1 MIVVPAEV
9 AAHYRYTLSAIL
21 WALALWSL
29 EKRGAGEV
37 RQKVSVN
44 AVTGFGDPR
53 RWPSLRRWAHRHKQL
68 WPSLADKTR
77 ATRRETAQAVV
88 AALIARQAPAPA
100 MPSADDAWLAAHLG

>member
-9 AAHYRYTLSAIL
+9 AAHFRYSLSAIL

-29 EKRGAGEV
+29 EKQNAGEV

-44 AVTGFGDPR
+44 AIAGFGDPR
-53 RWPSLRRWAHRHKQL
+53 RWPTLRRWARDHRQL

-77 ATRRETAQAVV
+77 ATRRETARAVV
-88 AALIARQAPAPA
+88 TAQVARQSPAPA

>member
-1 MIVVPAEV
+1 MIVVPAEI
-9 AAHYRYTLSAIL
+9 AAHWRYSLSAIL

-29 EKRGAGEV
+29 EEQNDGEV
-37 RQKVSVN
+37 RRRVCVN

-53 RWPSLRRWAHRHKQL
+53 RWQSLRRWAQRHKQL

-77 ATRRETAQAVV
+77 TTRRETARAVV
-88 AALIARQAPAPA
+88 TALVARQSPAPA